1 MAKGV
6 FYLIDVEHEG
16 DVQYAKSQIIDNG
29 GTIDKVVWTGIEDDD
44 AYIVFSAPNNKY
56 KQLNQSY
63 NMAKE
68 ITYRENLIILNSPD
82 DVQAFILNEDGE
94 IEDNTF
100 DSLEEAKKWID
111 NNKRQDG

>member
-1 MAKGV
+1 
-6 FYLIDVEHEG
+6 
-16 DVQYAKSQIIDNG
+16 
-29 GTIDKVVWTGIEDDD
+29 
-44 AYIVFSAPNNKY
+44 
-56 KQLNQSY
+56 
-63 NMAKE
+63 MAKE

-82 DVQAFILNEDGE
+82 DVQAFILNEDSE

>member
-1 MAKGV
+1 M
-6 FYLIDVEHEG
+6 LIS
-16 DVQYAKSQIIDNG
+16 YSQLQ
-29 GTIDKVVWTGIEDDD
+29 
-44 AYIVFSAPNNKY
+44 PNNKY

-100 DSLEEAKKWID
+100 GSLEEAKKWID

>member
-1 MAKGV
+1 M
-6 FYLIDVEHEG
+6 LIS
-16 DVQYAKSQIIDNG
+16 YSQLQ
-29 GTIDKVVWTGIEDDD
+29 
-44 AYIVFSAPNNKY
+44 PNNKY

-82 DVQAFILNEDGE
+82 DVQAFVLNEDGE
-94 IEDNTF
+94 IQDNTF

>member
-1 MAKGV
+1 M
-6 FYLIDVEHEG
+6 LIL
-16 DVQYAKSQIIDNG
+16 YSQLQ
-29 GTIDKVVWTGIEDDD
+29 
-44 AYIVFSAPNNKY
+44 PNNKY

-68 ITYRENLIILNSPD
+68 ITYKENLIILNSPD

>member
-1 MAKGV
+1 M
-6 FYLIDVEHEG
+6 LIS
-16 DVQYAKSQIIDNG
+16 YSQLQ
-29 GTIDKVVWTGIEDDD
+29 
-44 AYIVFSAPNNKY
+44 PNNKY

-63 NMAKE
+63 NIAKE

-100 DSLEEAKKWID
+100 CSREEAKKWID